1 MSNVVA
7 SREMALFQQRLFQ
20 SHLAGTLNGEY
31 DEHLHL
37 ISPAVRLGMGV
48 DAAHQFY
55 RTTFDAPG
63 KYDYLVEGVDTPSKI
78 ISIGRMLA
86 TERPGFLPG
95 LEESLSSTLVD
106 VVVSPN
112 AMKVMC
118 LGRPILAALEVVSS
132 GIAGPA
138 DEFIVQLSTPAPSM
152 DWVLKMYG
160 TLYSSRGGGSPFMQ
174 YIFGKGRTY
183 IEDALRLWPST
194 WVSLVDMKEI
204 DLQFE
209 RLTELYD
216 RTDAGMDPLLHSA
229 IGVLLNAY
237 YASTDEYH
245 LHHGDGKL
253 AISVSTMAI
262 AADILRHFDQ
272 MFAESKDPKE
282 LHALNTLCAT
292 MLAHH

>member
-1 MSNVVA
+1 MSNVVT

-20 SHLAGTLNGEY
+20 RRLAGTLNGGY
-31 DEHLHL
+31 DEHLQL
-37 ISPAVRLGMGV
+37 ISHAIRLGMSV

-63 KYDYLVEGVDTPSKI
+63 KYDYLVEEIDTPSNT
-78 ISIGRMLA
+78 ISISRMLA
-86 TERPGFLPG
+86 TERPDFLPD
-95 LEESLSSTLVD
+95 LEGSLSSTTVD

-132 GIAGPA
+132 GAAGPA

-160 TLYSSRGGGSPFMQ
+160 TLYSSRGGSSPFMQ

-194 WVSLVDMKEI
+194 WVSLADMKEI
-204 DLQFE
+204 DLQCE
-209 RLTELYD
+209 RLAELYD
-216 RTDAGMDPLLHSA
+216 LADTGMDPLLHSA
-229 IGVLLNAY
+229 IGVLLGAY
-237 YASTDEYH
+237 YASTDEH
-245 LHHGDGKL
+245 RRQQGDGKP
-253 AISVSTMAI
+253 AISISTLAI
-262 AADILRHFDQ
+262 AADILHHFDQ

-292 MLAHH
+292 ILVTH